1 MLKLRIMGMAT
12 ELLSHYS
19 IQRIEEMKVL
29 LFDMTANALPE
40 DKENCLKAGM
50 NDYISKPIYLEALQT
65 MLNTT
70 SQIFQIHY
78 GIKTL
83 LASRV

>member
-1 MLKLRIMGMAT
+1 MGMAT

-65 MLNTT
+65 ML
-70 SQIFQIHY
+70 
-78 GIKTL
+78 K
-83 LASRV
+83 